1 MWVSLLPLLQNLP
14 RQSRSRGMTKTMMLR
29 SCKPMAHHVKLRGR
43 ISAWVATEVAMG
55 AAMVVARNV
64 PNWASIHAA
73 MDLAVTDHRAVDHV
87 VDRTVMV
94 CVHSAMM
101 GHRRQSM
108 ACGTKR
114 KAIGRANPRT
124 ESFFWKCT
132 KTSRMRVAL

>member
-14 RQSRSRGMTKTMMLR
+14 KQSRNRGMTKTMMLR
-29 SCKPMAHHVKLRGR
+29 SSKPMAHHVKLRVR
-43 ISAWVATEVAMG
+43 ISAWVATE
-55 AAMVVARNV
+55 AAMAVARSV
-64 PNWASIHAA
+64 PNWASIRAA
-73 MDLAVTDHRAVDHV
+73 MDRVVTDRRAVVRV
-87 VDRTVMV
+87 VDRTVTV

-108 ACGTKR
+108 AYGTKR

-132 KTSRMRVAL
+132 KTSRMSAAL

>member
-1 MWVSLLPLLQNLP
+1 
-14 RQSRSRGMTKTMMLR
+14 
-29 SCKPMAHHVKLRGR
+29 MAHHVKLRER

-55 AAMVVARNV
+55 AAMVAVRSV

-73 MDLAVTDHRAVDHV
+73 MDLVVTDRRAVDHV
-87 VDRTVMV
+87 VDRTVTV
-94 CVHSAMM
+94 YVHSAMM
-101 GHRRQSM
+101 AHPRQSM

-124 ESFFWKCT
+124 ESFFWKST